1 MSLSGLSWL
10 LTALG
15 SSSQLVPLASQT
27 PPPRSSMDEFNLYY
41 YNNYTGDLAKLKS
54 VNLSIKIVLCP
65 FRRLIATVG
74 NKYVDKA
81 CKYVFPCKMGVII
94 L

>member
-1 MSLSGLSWL
+1 MSLPGLSWL

-15 SSSQLVPLASQT
+15 GSSQLVPLASQT
-27 PPPRSSMDEFNLYY
+27 PPPRSSIDELFNLY

-54 VNLSIKIVLCP
+54 MNLSIKIVLCP

-74 NKYVDKA
+74 NK
-81 CKYVFPCKMGVII
+81 
-94 L
+94 